1 MLSGPE
7 DWFAETPCLN
17 YLRQLGYTW
26 LKPQDNEAARD
37 GLNQVLLRD
46 DLLAALQRINGISLQ
61 DAKAVYGDLLH
72 LHDNAAWLAVLR
84 GNYSRSVEGESKK
97 KTVRCIDFLNPDNN
111 IFTVTNQFRVQA
123 QHTRR
128 PDIVVCVNGIPV
140 VVLEAK
146 SPVSYR
152 DKASQAYEQIRQYEE
167 QIPRLFYANAF
178 NIITDGQRLLY
189 GATGARADYWAAW
202 KDPWPRTREE
212 FATDFECG
220 LYSLLEP
227 ARLLDI
233 IAHFI
238 VFETREGTVVKKMC
252 RYQQYRAVNRIVQR
266 VVEGRHRRGLVWHT
280 QGSGK
285 SLTMVMAALKLKTHL
300 TLQSPQL
307 ESPNLLVLTDRIDL
321 DDQIAATFIACG
333 LPNPEHVKS
342 LGQLRRAVHRRTTG
356 MTLLSTIFKFEGSE
370 TPVPDSANWILL
382 IDECH
387 RTQEKD
393 LGAYL
398 RKTLPEAYFF
408 GFTGTPVKKTDL
420 DTYANFSPAGEA
432 YLDRY
437 GIDDAVA
444 DGATVPI
451 NYTSRRTEWQVDP
464 ERLDIL
470 FDQWFSH
477 VPDEVVAR
485 IKAQGVTMAD
495 IVRHPRRV
503 ELIAYDMWT
512 HYSAFAMPD
521 GFKGQVVAL
530 DRAAVILYKRA
541 FNALITKE
549 LVEKGMDAA
558 QAAQLADTY
567 TECVYSSSQED
578 AKPSDDPWE
587 NAIREDLRRYALP
600 RPAADGKQRTETQV
614 KAEFRT
620 AGSPPYLLLVC
631 SKLLT
636 GFDAPCERVMYL
648 DNPLKEH
655 NLLQAI
661 ARTNRVCGPQKKNGL
676 IVDYI
681 GVTRDMK
688 AALASY
694 RSEDVQNAMRD
705 LDALRQALR
714 AAHAEVRPLI
724 HPFRKGGEK
733 KDQIRAEFNAL
744 IQALGG
750 EDGWFLFSRKARAFI
765 KAYGVLSPDPEV
777 LRHADDMKWVAMFL
791 PYATRHFEQR
801 EDTGLKDYGAR
812 IREMLERHL
821 EVTGLSTVIKL
832 RSLTDPEFWKD
843 FEQQGQ
849 DKDDLQEA
857 AIRKATE
864 LRRELVERVG
874 ENPLQY
880 GPFSE
885 RVLAI
890 IERMRQGQADFA
902 EELKRLERIAHELA
916 DEMNPKGPLDARA
929 HGVYKILEAFA
940 ANGDDSPEAGGDTAD
955 GGGAGGG
962 ATPGELTS
970 LQALAKDIDALYA
983 SDETAPPGWHDME
996 QVKKDL
1002 RQAVRRLV
1010 VEGGLKQFWK
1020 DIPPKV
1026 EDYALLKYM
1035 KLC

>member
-7 DWFAETPCLN
+7 DWLAESPCLN

-26 LKPQDNEAARD
+26 LKPDANEAARD

-46 DLLAALQRINGISLQ
+46 ELLAALQRINGISLQ
-61 DAKAVYGDLLH
+61 DARAVYSDLLN

-97 KTVRCIDFLNPDNN
+97 KTVRCIDFCNPANN
-111 IFTVTNQFRVQA
+111 TFTVTNQLTVQA

-128 PDIVVCVNGIPV
+128 PDMVVYVNGIPLV
-140 VVLEAK
+140 VIEAK
-146 SPVSYR
+146 SPVSYK
-152 DKASQAYEQIRQYEE
+152 DKASQAYAQIRQYEQ
-167 QIPRLFYANAF
+167 QIPRLFYSNAF
-178 NIITDGQRLLY
+178 NIITDGQFLLY
-189 GATGARADYWAAW
+189 GATGARADYWGKW
-202 KDPWPRTREE
+202 KDPWPRKRQD

-233 IAHFI
+233 VAHFI
-238 VFETREGTVVKKMC
+238 VFETREGSVVKKMC
-252 RYQQYRAVNRIVQR
+252 RYQQFRAVNRIVQR
-266 VVEGRHRRGLVWHT
+266 VVEGQHRKGLVWHT

-300 TLQSPQL
+300 TLHSPQL

-333 LPNPEHVKS
+333 LPNPQQIKS
-342 LGQLRRAVHRRTTG
+342 LGDLRHAVHTNTVG

-370 TPVPDSANWILL
+370 KPVPNSASWILL

-398 RKTLPEAYFF
+398 RKTMPEAYFF

-432 YLDRY
+432 YLDKY

-470 FDQWFSH
+470 FDQWFAGE
-477 VPDEVVAR
+477 PEATIAR

-495 IVRHPRRV
+495 IVRHPRRI

-512 HYSAFAMPD
+512 HYCAYARPD
-521 GFKGQVVAL
+521 GFKGQVVAI
-530 DRAAVILYKRA
+530 DRTAVILYKRA
-541 FNALITKE
+541 FNALITSE
-549 LVEKGMDAA
+549 LVEQGRDIADAERE
-558 QAAQLADTY
+558 ADTY

-578 AKPSDDPWE
+578 AKPADDKWMDG
-587 NAIREDLRRYALP
+587 IRADLRLYALP
-600 RPAADGKQRTETQV
+600 RENRTETNV
-614 KAEFRT
+614 KDDFKS
-620 AGSPPYLLLVC
+620 AGKPPYLLIVC

-636 GFDAPCERVMYL
+636 GFDAPCESVMYL

-661 ARTNRVCGPQKKNGL
+661 ARTNRVCGPQKQNGL

-681 GVTRDMK
+681 GVTQNLT
-688 AALASY
+688 AALESY
-694 RSEDVQNAMRD
+694 RTEDVQNAMRD
-705 LDALRQALR
+705 VEALRAALR
-714 AAHAEVRPLI
+714 AAHAEIKDILRQ
-724 HPFRKGGEK
+724 HRKGGCK
-733 KDQIRAEFNAL
+733 KDELRAEFLGL
-744 IQALGG
+744 IQALGT
-750 EDGWFLFSRKARAFI
+750 EDMWFTFSRKARAFI
-765 KAYGVLSPDPEV
+765 KAYEVLSPDPEV
-777 LRHADDMKWVAMFL
+777 LKYSDDMKWVAMFL

-801 EDTGLKDYGAR
+801 EDVTLKDYSAK

-821 EVTGLSTVIKL
+821 DVTGISTVIKL
-832 RSLTDPEFWKD
+832 RTLTDPEYWKD
-843 FEQQGQ
+843 FEQEG
-849 DKDDLQEA
+849 KASEDLQEA

-864 LRRELVERVG
+864 LRRELVERVS
-874 ENPLQY
+874 ENPLQF

-885 RVLAI
+885 RVMAI
-890 IERMRQGQADFA
+890 IERMRKGQADFA
-902 EELKRLERIAHELA
+902 EELRRLEQIARELL
-916 DEMNPKGPLDARA
+916 DETSPRGPLDARA
-929 HGVYKILEAFA
+929 HGVYKILEAFRPA
-940 ANGDDSPEAGGDTAD
+940 GESGGTGTGKGAGNSSGGDAGGSD
-955 GGGAGGG
+955 
-962 ATPGELTS
+962 LNH
-970 LQALAKDIDALYA
+970 LQELAKAIDALYA
-983 SDETAPPGWHDME
+983 SDQSAPPGWHAME

-1002 RQAVRRLV
+1002 RQAVRRIV
-1010 VEGGLKQFWK
+1010 VEGGLKEFWK

-1026 EDYALLKYM
+1026 EDYALQKYV

>member
-7 DWFAETPCLN
+7 DWFAESPCLN
-17 YLRQLGYTW
+17 FLQQLGYTW
-26 LKPQDNEAARD
+26 LKPEQNEAARD

-61 DAKAVYGDLLH
+61 DAKAVYSDLLN
-72 LHDNAAWLAVLR
+72 LHDNETWLAVQR
-84 GNYSRSVEGESKK
+84 GNYSRTVEGESKK
-97 KTVRCIDFLNPDNN
+97 KTVRCIDFLNPANN
-111 IFTVTNQFRVQA
+111 TFTVTNQLTVQA

-128 PDIVVCVNGIPV
+128 PDIVVYVNGIPLV
-140 VVLEAK
+140 VIEAK
-146 SPVSYR
+146 SPVSYK
-152 DKASQAYEQIRQYEE
+152 DKASQAYEQIRQYQE
-167 QIPRLFYANAF
+167 QIPRLFYSNAF
-178 NIITDGQRLLY
+178 NIITDGQFLLY
-189 GATGARADYWAAW
+189 GATGAKADYWGKW
-202 KDPWPRTREE
+202 KDPWPRKREE
-212 FATDFECG
+212 FETDFECG

-227 ARLLDI
+227 SRLLDL

-252 RYQQYRAVNRIVQR
+252 RYQQFRAVNRIVQR
-266 VVEGRHRRGLVWHT
+266 VVEGKHRKGLVWHT

-300 TLQSPQL
+300 TLQSPEL

-333 LPNPEHVKS
+333 LPNPTQIKT
-342 LGQLRRAVHRRTTG
+342 LGDLRSAVHRETVG

-370 TPVPDSANWILL
+370 RPVPNSANWILL

-398 RKTLPEAYFF
+398 RKTLPEARFF
-408 GFTGTPVKKTDL
+408 GFTGTPVKKTDV

-432 YLDRY
+432 YLDKY

-451 NYTSRRTEWQVDP
+451 NYTSRRTDWQVDP

-470 FDQWFSH
+470 FDQWFAKE
-477 VPDEVVAR
+477 PEETIAR

-495 IVRHPRRV
+495 IVRHPRRI

-512 HYSAFAMPD
+512 HFCAYAKPD
-521 GFKGQVVAL
+521 GFKGQVVAI
-530 DRAAVILYKRA
+530 DRTAVILYKRA
-541 FNALITKE
+541 FNDLIAKE
-549 LVEKGMDAA
+549 LVAQGMDPAEA
-558 QAAQLADTY
+558 EREVDSY
-567 TECVYSSSQED
+567 TECVYSSSQDD
-578 AKPSDDPWE
+578 AKPSDDLWTDG
-587 NAIREDLRRYALP
+587 IREDLRRYALP
-600 RPAADGKQRTETQV
+600 RGTRTETNV
-614 KAEFRT
+614 KDDFKAADR
-620 AGSPPYLLLVC
+620 PPYLLIVC

-636 GFDAPCERVMYL
+636 GFDAPRESVMYL

-661 ARTNRVCGPQKKNGL
+661 ARTNRVCGPQKQNGL

-681 GVTRDMK
+681 GVTK
-688 AALASY
+688 NLTAALESY
-694 RSEDVQNAMRD
+694 RTEDVQNAMRD
-705 LDALRQALR
+705 VEALRQALR
-714 AAHAEVRPLI
+714 AAHAEIRDI
-724 HPFRKGGEK
+724 IKQYRKGGSK
-733 KDQIRAEFNAL
+733 KDALRSEFLAL
-744 IQALGG
+744 IQALGT
-750 EDGWFLFSRKARAFI
+750 EDAWFTFSRKARAFI
-765 KAYGVLSPDPEV
+765 KAYEVLSPDPEV
-777 LRHADDMKWVAMFL
+777 LKYSEDMKWVAMFL

-801 EDTGLKDYGAR
+801 EDASLKDYSAK

-821 EVTGLSTVIKL
+821 EVTGISTVIKL
-832 RSLTDPEFWKD
+832 RTLTDPDYWED
-843 FEQQGQ
+843 FDQQ
-849 DKDDLQEA
+849 DKTKEDLQEA

-864 LRRELVERVG
+864 LRRELVERVT
-874 ENPLQY
+874 ENPLQF

-890 IERMRQGQADFA
+890 IERMRKGQADFA
-902 EELKRLERIAHELA
+902 EELKRLEQLAKELM
-916 DEMNPKGPLDARA
+916 EETTPKGPLDVRA
-929 HGVYKILEAFA
+929 HGVYKILEAFSANFGAVGGSDGTGNGGESGA
-940 ANGDDSPEAGGDTAD
+940 ASGGINGG
-955 GGGAGGG
+955 
-962 ATPGELTS
+962 LNH
-970 LQALAKDIDALYA
+970 LQELAKSIDALYA
-983 SDETAPPGWHDME
+983 SDESAPPGWHTME

-1002 RQAVRRLV
+1002 RQSVRRIV
-1010 VEGGLKQFWK
+1010 VDGGLKQFWK

-1026 EDYALLKYM
+1026 EEYALQKYV